1 MAIKK
6 FVLQPKSLCMIIK
19 RHEFDIRALAQEVM
33 RKCPE
38 HESSDF
44 KHGYTSF
51 VVCFFQDLDFCT
63 DAFRDSCGEFD
74 AELEVLLQ
82 ITLNSQSVIS
92 ANFPLKKRAGYGQG
106 VKFACENSASLMRFA
121 FEVHATNLAA

>member
-1 MAIKK
+1 
-6 FVLQPKSLCMIIK
+6 MIIK

-33 RKCPE
+33 RKCPK
-38 HESSDF
+38 HECSDF

-63 DAFRDSCGEFD
+63 DAFRDSCGEFE

-82 ITLNSQSVIS
+82 ITLNSQSGIS
-92 ANFPLKKRAGYGQG
+92 TKFPLKKRAVYGQG
-106 VKFACENSASLMRFA
+106 VKLAAENSASLMIFA
-121 FEVHATNLAA
+121 FEVHASNLAA